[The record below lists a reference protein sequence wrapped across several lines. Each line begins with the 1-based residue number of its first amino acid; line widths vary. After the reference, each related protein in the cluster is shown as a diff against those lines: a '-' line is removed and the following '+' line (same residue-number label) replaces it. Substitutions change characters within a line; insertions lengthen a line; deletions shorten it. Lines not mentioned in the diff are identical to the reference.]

1 MTSAADSAALN
12 PFQLSDEQRLL
23 QDTVR
28 RFAREKVA
36 PRAQEIDAKAEYPQ
50 DMFDALKELQMFA
63 LPFPEEY
70 GGSNSILN
78 SCIVVEELGRIC
90 YNTAY
95 LLIVQ
100 WVPFGAIL
108 AGGNEAQKEKY
119 LPGLASGDLRSA
131 ISVTEAGGGS
141 DVAGIKT
148 RADKVEG
155 GYLLN
160 GSKIF
165 STNAA
170 IADFVVVAAKTDPTK
185 RHAGVSVFIV
195 EKGTKGFEVGPSEHK
210 IGSRGVPSS
219 PLYFDDCFIPEE
231 NRLGKEGEGFA
242 LVMEA
247 FNKSRPIIGA
257 RGVALAQ
264 GAMDLCVDF
273 VREREAFG
281 QQVSDFQGVRWM
293 LADMAMQTEASRLLV
308 YKAAAAVDDG
318 ITGKALAPIAAMAK
332 CYATDTAMK
341 VATDA
346 FQLFGSAGV
355 STANRIEQYFRDA
368 KVLQIIEGTNQIQR
382 NIIGK
387 NIVQS

>member
-1 MTSAADSAALN
+1 MQAFTNLFDLTE
-12 PFQLSDEQRLL
+12 EQRLV
-23 QDTVR
+23 QDTIR
-28 RFAREKVA
+28 KFARDVVA
-36 PRAQEIDAKAEYPQ
+36 PRAQQIDAAAEYPQ
-50 DMFDALKELQMFA
+50 DMFDELRKLQLFA

-70 GGSNSILN
+70 GGADSVLT
-78 SCIVVEELGRIC
+78 SCIAVEELGRVC

-108 AGGNEAQKEKY
+108 AGGSQQQKDRF
-119 LPGLASGDLRSA
+119 LPGLASGELRSA
-131 ISVTEAGGGS
+131 IAVTEASGGS
-141 DVAGIKT
+141 DVAGISTK
-148 RADKVEG
+148 AEPCDG

-165 STNAA
+165 STNSA
-170 IADFVVVAAKTDPTK
+170 IADFVVVAAKTDPSK
-185 RHAGVSVFIV
+185 RHGGISVFIV
-195 EKGTKGFEVGPSEHK
+195 EKGSKGFTIGPSENK

-219 PLYFDDCFIPEE
+219 PLYFDDCFVPNELM
-231 NRLGKEGEGFA
+231 LGAEGKGFQ
-242 LVMEA
+242 LIMEA

-257 RGVALAQ
+257 RGVGLAQ
-264 GAMDLCVDF
+264 GALDLALDF
-273 VREREAFG
+273 VKQRQAFG
-281 QQVSDFQGVRWM
+281 QSVGDFQGVRWM

-308 YKAAAAVDDG
+308 YKAAAAVDNG
-318 ITGKALAPIAAMAK
+318 LSGKALAPVAAMAK

-355 STANRIEQYFRDA
+355 STGNRIEQYFRDA

-387 NIVQS
+387 HLAES

>member
-1 MTSAADSAALN
+1 MNQYSLTEE
-12 PFQLSDEQRLL
+12 QLILRE
-23 QDTVR
+23 TVR
-28 RFAREKVA
+28 KFALEKVA
-36 PRAQEIDAKAEYPQ
+36 PRAQEIDDKAEYPQ
-50 DMFDALKELQMFA
+50 DMFEALTELGLFA

-70 GGSNSILN
+70 GGANSVLS
-78 SCIVVEELGRIC
+78 SCLAVEELGRIC

-108 AGGNEAQKEKY
+108 YGGNQAQKDKY
-119 LPGLASGDLRSA
+119 LAPLSTGAMRAA
-131 ISVTEAGGGS
+131 ISVTEASGGS

-148 RADKVEG
+148 RADKVDG
-155 GYLLN
+155 GYRLN
-160 GSKIF
+160 GQKIF

-185 RHAGVSVFIV
+185 RHGGISAFIV
-195 EKGTKGFEVGPSEHK
+195 EKGMDGFEIGKGERK
-210 IGSRGVPSS
+210 LGSRGVPSS
-219 PLYFDDCFIPEE
+219 PLYFTDCFVPEE
-231 NRLGKEGEGFA
+231 NRIGPEGEGFG

-257 RGVALAQ
+257 RGIGLAQ
-264 GAMDLCVDF
+264 GAIDLSVAY

-281 QQVSDFQGVRWM
+281 QAVSDFQGVQWM
-293 LADMAMQTEASRLLV
+293 LADMAMQTEAARHLV
-308 YKAAAAVDDG
+308 YKAASIVDSG
-318 ITGKALAPIAAMAK
+318 ATRMELAPIAAMAK
-332 CYATDTAMK
+332 CFATDVAMK

-346 FQLFGSAGV
+346 LQLFGSAGV
-355 STANRIEQYFRDA
+355 SKDNRIEQYFRDA

-387 NIVQS
+387 HVVRTF

>member
-1 MTSAADSAALN
+1 MNQYSLTEE
-12 PFQLSDEQRLL
+12 QLILRE
-23 QDTVR
+23 TVR
-28 RFAREKVA
+28 KFALEKVA
-36 PRAQEIDAKAEYPQ
+36 PRAQEIDDKAEYPQ
-50 DMFDALKELQMFA
+50 DMFEALTELGLFA

-70 GGSNSILN
+70 GGANSVLS
-78 SCIVVEELGRIC
+78 SCLAVEELGRIC

-108 AGGNEAQKEKY
+108 YGGNQAQKDKY
-119 LPGLASGDLRSA
+119 LAPLSTGAMRAA
-131 ISVTEAGGGS
+131 ISVTEASGGS

-148 RADKVEG
+148 RADKVDG
-155 GYLLN
+155 GYRLN
-160 GSKIF
+160 GQKIF

-185 RHAGVSVFIV
+185 RHGGISAFIV
-195 EKGTKGFEVGPSEHK
+195 EKGMDGFEIGKGERK
-210 IGSRGVPSS
+210 LGSRGVPSS
-219 PLYFDDCFIPEE
+219 PLYFTDCFVPEE
-231 NRLGKEGEGFA
+231 NRIGPEGEGFG

-257 RGVALAQ
+257 RGIGLAQ
-264 GAMDLCVDF
+264 GAIDLAVAY

-281 QQVSDFQGVRWM
+281 QAVSDFQGVQWM
-293 LADMAMQTEASRLLV
+293 LADMAMQTEAARHLV
-308 YKAAAAVDDG
+308 YKAASIVDSG
-318 ITGKALAPIAAMAK
+318 ATRMELAPIAAMAK
-332 CYATDTAMK
+332 CFATDVAMK

-346 FQLFGSAGV
+346 LQLFGSAGV
-355 STANRIEQYFRDA
+355 SKDNRIEQYFRDA

-387 NIVQS
+387 HVVRTF

>member
-1 MTSAADSAALN
+1 MNQYSLTEE
-12 PFQLSDEQRLL
+12 QLILRE
-23 QDTVR
+23 TVR
-28 RFAREKVA
+28 KFALEKVA
-36 PRAQEIDAKAEYPQ
+36 PRAQEIDDKAEYPQ
-50 DMFDALKELQMFA
+50 DMFEALTELGLFA

-70 GGSNSILN
+70 GGANSVLS
-78 SCIVVEELGRIC
+78 SCLAVEELGRIC

-108 AGGNEAQKEKY
+108 YGGNQAQKDKY
-119 LPGLASGDLRSA
+119 LAPLSTGAMRAA
-131 ISVTEAGGGS
+131 ISVTEASGGS

-148 RADKVEG
+148 RADKVDG
-155 GYLLN
+155 GYRLN
-160 GSKIF
+160 GQKIF

-185 RHAGVSVFIV
+185 RHGGISAFII
-195 EKGTKGFEVGPSEHK
+195 EKGMDGFEIGKGERK
-210 IGSRGVPSS
+210 LGSRGVPSS
-219 PLYFDDCFIPEE
+219 PLYFTDCFVPEE
-231 NRLGKEGEGFA
+231 NRIGPEGEGFG

-257 RGVALAQ
+257 RGIGLAQ
-264 GAMDLCVDF
+264 GAIDLSVAY

-281 QQVSDFQGVRWM
+281 QAVSDFQGVQWM
-293 LADMAMQTEASRLLV
+293 LADMAMQTEAARHLV
-308 YKAAAAVDDG
+308 YKAASIVDSG
-318 ITGKALAPIAAMAK
+318 ATRMELAPIAAMAK
-332 CYATDTAMK
+332 CFATDVAMK

-346 FQLFGSAGV
+346 LQLFGSAGV
-355 STANRIEQYFRDA
+355 SKDNRIEQYFRDA

-387 NIVQS
+387 HVVRTF